1 MGVRRFIKGR
11 RRLFRKKEDLHG
23 GAHGVEEVDDD
34 EGEDGQ
40 PLLPCEGGK
49 RRHRHS
55 CVLLL
60 NGLKIKDVVKQLHSP
75 CSGAGT
81 YQQIS
86 INVPFTS
93 RTIMNIHKF

>member
-1 MGVRRFIKGR
+1 MCLGSI
-11 RRLFRKKEDLHG
+11 KKEQDYYRKVENLHG

-49 RRHRHS
+49 RRHS

-60 NGLKIKDVVKQLHSP
+60 NGLKIKDAVKQLDSP
-75 CSGAGT
+75 S
-81 YQQIS
+81 
-86 INVPFTS
+86 
-93 RTIMNIHKF
+93 

>member
-1 MGVRRFIKGR
+1 MGLRRIILEKA
-11 RRLFRKKEDLHG
+11 RLSRKVENLHG

-49 RRHRHS
+49 RRHN

-60 NGLKIKDVVKQLHSP
+60 NGLKLKDVVKQFDSP
-75 CSGAGT
+75 C
-81 YQQIS
+81 
-86 INVPFTS
+86 
-93 RTIMNIHKF
+93 

>member
-49 RRHRHS
+49 RRHSR
-55 CVLLL
+55 VLLL
-60 NGLKIKDVVKQLHSP
+60 NGLKIKDVVKQFDSP
-75 CSGAGT
+75 C
-81 YQQIS
+81 
-86 INVPFTS
+86 
-93 RTIMNIHKF
+93 

>member
-11 RRLFRKKEDLHG
+11 RRLFRKKENLHG

-49 RRHRHS
+49 RRHS

-60 NGLKIKDVVKQLHSP
+60 NGLKIKDVAKQFDSP
-75 CSGAGT
+75 CLRSW
-81 YQQIS
+81 QIS
-86 INVPFTS
+86 ADSNLCPLNLEN
-93 RTIMNIHKF
+93 NIKHTF

>member
-1 MGVRRFIKGR
+1 MEPKERVTIIVSENGFTQNHLRENKTIQE
-11 RRLFRKKEDLHG
+11 KEDLHG

-49 RRHRHS
+49 RRHS

-60 NGLKIKDVVKQLHSP
+60 NGLKIKDAVKQLDSP
-75 CSGAGT
+75 C
-81 YQQIS
+81 
-86 INVPFTS
+86 
-93 RTIMNIHKF
+93 